1 MSPEFEVTILGNTSS
16 IPMHGRN
23 HTAQVIR
30 FGQEFLLLDCGEST
44 QHQLQKYKAKGSKI
58 STIFISHLHGDHYLG
73 LIGLLSSYHLS
84 KRKDPLRIFGPRGL
98 DEIITTH
105 FRWSQTRLSYALEF
119 TETTTEGKVILLEH
133 PQFTVSSFPLEHR
146 IPTTGFIIQ
155 EKEGLRSLI
164 KSKLLESPLS
174 LEAIQQLRLGKDYQD
189 TNGTSYSA
197 KDYCYPLAPVRSYAF
212 CSDTAFNPS
221 LTAYFEGVDLLYH
234 ESTFMESESL
244 RATETFHC
252 TAIQAAQIAKL
263 AGARKL
269 LLGHFS
275 SRYPDLNEL
284 LAEAQT
290 IFPNSSLSEEGI
302 TYPIPTS

>member
-1 MSPEFEVTILGNTSS
+1 
-16 IPMHGRN
+16 MHGRN

-30 FGQEFLLLDCGEST
+30 FGQEFLLLDCGEGT
-44 QHQLQKYKAKGSKI
+44 QIQLRKYKAKASKI

-73 LIGLLSSYHLS
+73 LVGLLSSYHLS

-105 FRWSQTRLSYALEF
+105 FRWSQTRLSYPLEF
-119 TETTTEGKVILLEH
+119 RETTTEGKVILLDH
-133 PQFTVSSFPLEHR
+133 PQFTVSSFPLQHR

-155 EKEGLRSLI
+155 EKEGFRSLI
-164 KSKLLESPLS
+164 KSKLQESPLP
-174 LEAIQQLRLGKDYQD
+174 LEAIQQLRLGQDYRD
-189 TNGTSYSA
+189 ANGATYNT
-197 KDYCYPLAPVRSYAF
+197 KDYCHPLAPLRSYAF

-221 LTAYFEGVDLLYH
+221 LTAYFEGVDVLYH
-234 ESTFMESESL
+234 ESTFVEADSF

-252 TAIQAAQIAKL
+252 TAKQAAQVAKL
-263 AGARKL
+263 AGVKKL

-275 SRYPDLNEL
+275 SRYPDLGEL

-290 IFPNSSLSEEGI
+290 IFPNSSLSEEGV
-302 TYPIPTS
+302 TYPIPTSHD